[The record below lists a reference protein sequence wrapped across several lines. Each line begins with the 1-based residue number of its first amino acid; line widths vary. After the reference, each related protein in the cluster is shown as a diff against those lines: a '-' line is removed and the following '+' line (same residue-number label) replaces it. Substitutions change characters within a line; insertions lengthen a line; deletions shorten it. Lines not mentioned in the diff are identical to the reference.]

1 MKLKSIKV
9 KNFRC
14 LKDISISFEPDITV
28 IVGENDSGKSSLVK
42 VIDLAMK
49 NAMPDPSDFF
59 AGERSMRWELDFS
72 KESYIFEFKMNDEN
86 IERVIKKTVSWGIL
100 RPYLAEQYK
109 INDLNQEEIKNLL
122 AQFGKTTQKRS
133 LDPLRQQLVELLED
147 NKNKIKNNDKEEVP
161 IKEMPQLLTVPP
173 LDGKTFEDI
182 NGFLKD
188 IYLKEAIKNIWSVKV
203 EGTNEKLET
212 IFETNLNKIAD
223 EKQKEINQEVLP
235 RIREFLPDVQE
246 ILIDIE
252 HQPFDI
258 TRTINVAT
266 SFRDVEGKEIQF
278 AKKGDGTKRRTTLAL
293 LRHKVEKERGMEQK
307 VFIFD
312 EPDTHLHVKAQ
323 RELMEIL
330 DQIKREAQVIITTHS
345 PFILNSIEPSKIRM
359 LCLEN
364 GATNVK
370 YLEDNN
376 DVKDLLKSL
385 GIENTHLFFTR
396 KILLVE
402 GESEEIAL
410 PILFK
415 KYKKKSL
422 DSELVTLINAHGVD
436 NLAQLAKV
444 LIELMADIP
453 LMVLVDQDIDRDSVI
468 KRRKNTKELLE
479 KLQKERRVDKFKIGY
494 MEFEDAFDSDVI
506 YESVK
511 RYYSDQVK
519 ERWCIEEIEKCKEK
533 LKENPC
539 YQFAEALEKL
549 SNRKKTEIAKAIANY
564 CDINQIPQ
572 DLIALFDAIKPTED
586 IIPTENVNP

>member
-1 MKLKSIKV
+1 MLF
-9 KNFRC
+9 N
-14 LKDISISFEPDITV
+14 
-28 IVGENDSGKSSLVK
+28 
-42 VIDLAMK
+42 
-49 NAMPDPSDFF
+49 
-59 AGERSMRWELDFS
+59 
-72 KESYIFEFKMNDEN
+72 YH
-86 IERVIKKTVSWGIL
+86 
-100 RPYLAEQYK
+100 
-109 INDLNQEEIKNLL
+109 
-122 AQFGKTTQKRS
+122 
-133 LDPLRQQLVELLED
+133 
-147 NKNKIKNNDKEEVP
+147 
-161 IKEMPQLLTVPP
+161 MPQLLTVPP

-188 IYLKEAIKNIWSVKV
+188 IYLKEAIKNIWSVRV
-203 EGTNEKLET
+203 EGTDKKLET
-212 IFETNLNKIAD
+212 IFEENLNMIAD

-258 TRTINVAT
+258 TKTINVTT
-266 SFRDVEGKEIQF
+266 SFRGVEGQEIQF

-330 DQIKREAQVIITTHS
+330 EQIKQEAQVIITTHS

-444 LIELMADIP
+444 LIEFMADIP
-453 LMVLVDQDIDRDSVI
+453 LMVLVDQDINRDLVI

-479 KLQKERRVDKFKIGY
+479 KLQEERRVDKFEIGY
-494 MEFEDAFDSDVI
+494 MEFEDAFDTDVI
-506 YESVK
+506 YESVMK
-511 RYYSDQVK
+511 YYGDQVK
-519 ERWCIEEIEKCKEK
+519 DQWCKEEIEKCKEK
-533 LKENPC
+533 LKENPH

-549 SNRKKTEIAKAIANY
+549 SDRKKTEIAKAIAYY
-564 CDINQIPQ
+564 CDIN
-572 DLIALFDAIKPTED
+572 
-586 IIPTENVNP
+586 

>member
-1 MKLKSIKV
+1 MKLKGIKV

-14 LKDISISFEPDITV
+14 LKDIFISFEPDITV

-42 VIDLAMK
+42 VIELAMK

-72 KESYIFEFKMNDEN
+72 EESYIFEFTMNGDN
-86 IERVIKKTVSWGIL
+86 IEKVIKKTVSWGTL
-100 RPYLAEQYK
+100 NPYLADKEK
-109 INDLNQEEIKNLL
+109 INELSKEEIKDLL
-122 AQFGKTTQKRS
+122 LQFGKTTQKRT
-133 LDPLRQQLVELLED
+133 LDSLRQELSEFLDE
-147 NKNKIKNNDKEEVP
+147 NKNKIENNDKEEVT
-161 IKEMPQLLTVPP
+161 IREMPQLLTVPP

-182 NGFLKD
+182 NGFLKEV
-188 IYLKEAIKNIWSVKV
+188 YLKEALKSIWSFKI
-203 EGTNEKLET
+203 EGTDKELAT
-212 IFETNLNKIAD
+212 IFEDNLHLIAD

-258 TRTINVAT
+258 TKTINVTT
-266 SFRDVEGKEIQF
+266 SFRGVEGQEIQF

-293 LRHKVEKERGMEQK
+293 LRHKVEKERGMDQK

-323 RELMEIL
+323 RELMDIL
-330 DQIKREAQVIITTHS
+330 DQIKQEAQVIITTHS
-345 PFILNSIEPSKIRM
+345 PFILNSVEPSKIRM

-376 DVKDLLKSL
+376 DVKELLKSL

-422 DSELVTLINAHGVD
+422 NSELVTLINAQGVD

-444 LIELMADIP
+444 LNEFMRDIP
-453 LMVLVDQDIDRDSVI
+453 LIVLVDQDINRDLAI
-468 KRRKNTKELLE
+468 QRRKKTKELLE
-479 KLQKERRVDKFKIGY
+479 KLQKERNVDKFEIGY
-494 MEFEDAFDSDVI
+494 MEFEDAFDTGVI
-506 YESVK
+506 YESVMK
-511 RYYSDQVK
+511 YYGDQVK
-519 ERWCIEEIEKCKEK
+519 NQWSKGEIEKCKEK
-533 LKENPC
+533 LKENPH
-539 YQFAEALEKL
+539 YQFSEALEKR
-549 SNRKKTEIAKAIANY
+549 SGRKKAEIAKAIAHY
-564 CDINQIPQ
+564 CDIDEIPQ

-586 IIPTENVNP
+586 MKT